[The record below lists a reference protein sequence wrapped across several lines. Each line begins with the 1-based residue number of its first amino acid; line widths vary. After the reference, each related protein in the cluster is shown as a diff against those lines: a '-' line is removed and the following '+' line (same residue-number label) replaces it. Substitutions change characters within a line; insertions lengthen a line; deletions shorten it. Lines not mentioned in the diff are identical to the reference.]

1 VTQAKVKV
9 CLAINQSPRPR
20 LAEHERSDLVALGH
34 EVKPSKQRTLN
45 GAGITKEQASDW
57 ERLSEVPADQF
68 EAALATRSV
77 HDLIAKPT
85 PVSDDAL
92 LFIAR
97 DKLPSLHNFFY
108 GQVYAAKNGRAFA
121 PSHSLRSGHMIT
133 NPVLLNLYSYI
144 IK

>member
-1 VTQAKVKV
+1 MTQAKVKV

-97 DKLPSLHNFFY
+97 DELLSLHNFSLWLRLCCY
-108 GQVYAAKNGRAFA
+108 TGRAC
-121 PSHSLRSGHMIT
+121 G
-133 NPVLLNLYSYI
+133 
-144 IK
+144 